1 MKIVI
6 IFFAIAVA
14 APGAYGQEK
23 QKEPRFVFGANLA
36 SSNLE
41 NKTVERSE
49 RLGLSLARRLASRWA
64 LKLGANRATYKDVS
78 SNTRVDNELESWKL
92 GMVYKLSSKVGLEAG
107 TGVARFE
114 DRRHNPNNCPDP
126 GDPNSCFDPEPSRK
140 NGPIYYSRV
149 GFGLLRHL
157 DVFASYSIMP
167 DAGDFLYLSDDVN
180 DWSFGVELKLP
191 LGRAR

>member
-6 IFFAIAVA
+6 IFFTVAVA
-14 APGAYGQEK
+14 TINVYGQEK
-23 QKEPRFVFGANLA
+23 QKEARFVLGANLA

-41 NKTVERSE
+41 NRTVARSE
-49 RLGLSLARRLASRWA
+49 RLGLSLAARLVHLWA

-92 GMVYKLSSKVGLEAG
+92 GMAYRVSSMVGLEAG

-126 GDPNSCFDPEPSRK
+126 RDPNSCFDPDPSRK
-140 NGPIYYSRV
+140 NGPIYYSRIDL
-149 GFGLLRHL
+149 GLLRNL
-157 DVFASYSIMP
+157 DVFASYSVMP